1 MAEQLHADIV
11 PLPEVGARAPLP
23 PPRRDG
29 MPILGWVLAA
39 VLLAAAA
46 GGWWFSQRESA
57 PVPASPATPPA
68 PVTQAGPAMPA
79 GATAPA
85 AATPVAPLPEPQL
98 VAGPLD
104 AAGVAPAL
112 QALVGKLDVN
122 RLLIGDDFVQRFV
135 VTVDNL
141 GREHAPSRL
150 WPVSPTAGRF
160 QVLERDG
167 QIVADP
173 DNAARYTPLV
183 LLAEQIDAHAA
194 TALYARMLPLMQPAY
209 EALGYPGQRFHTRV
223 MTVIDQLLATPE
235 APALIPL
242 TLVEVKGEVP
252 SERPWL
258 RYEFADPALE
268 AASAGQKILL
278 RVGAV
283 NERRLKTV
291 LRAWRAELLRLAPR

>member
-112 QALVGKLDVN
+112 QALVGIKN
-122 RLLIGDDFVQRFV
+122 KRSFFRQRKYPKHSPRLSEIKCAKKRNFAMNNINHCT
-135 VTVDNL
+135 TV
-141 GREHAPSRL
+141 
-150 WPVSPTAGRF
+150 
-160 QVLERDG
+160 
-167 QIVADP
+167 
-173 DNAARYTPLV
+173 
-183 LLAEQIDAHAA
+183 
-194 TALYARMLPLMQPAY
+194 
-209 EALGYPGQRFHTRV
+209 
-223 MTVIDQLLATPE
+223 
-235 APALIPL
+235 
-242 TLVEVKGEVP
+242 
-252 SERPWL
+252 
-258 RYEFADPALE
+258 
-268 AASAGQKILL
+268 
-278 RVGAV
+278 
-283 NERRLKTV
+283 
-291 LRAWRAELLRLAPR
+291 